1 MGLKND
7 IYCMLQNTPFL
18 PTATDPSL
26 PAGVAEA
33 FGLAAVEE
41 EEEEEEGV
49 ATALLFTAVTVGGC
63 ESAVWCARR

>member
-1 MGLKND
+1 
-7 IYCMLQNTPFL
+7 MLQNTPFL